1 MFAEIKKGIIKENPL
16 FVQILGVCPA
26 LATTSS
32 LTNAL
37 GMGAAF
43 SLVLIFS
50 NLMISALKSMIPE
63 QIRIPCY
70 IVVIASLVTVTE
82 MLMGALVPDIYAA
95 LGIFIPL
102 IVVNCIILGRAE
114 AFASKRGVFA
124 SLQDALGMGLGFTL
138 ALASVGSIR
147 ELLGAGTL
155 LGFPVLDSSFQP
167 IMLMAQPPGAFITM
181 GFLFAGVNYL
191 KQRKEAR
198 HG

>member
-1 MFAEIKKGIIKENPL
+1 MFSEFQKGILKENPL
-16 FVQILGVCPA
+16 FVQVLGVCPA
-26 LATTSS
+26 LATTTS

-37 GMGAAF
+37 GMGVAF

-50 NLMISALKSMIPE
+50 NLLISALKSFIPD

-82 MLMGALVPDIYAA
+82 MLINALVPDIYAA

-114 AFASKRGVFA
+114 AFASKNGLWTSF
-124 SLQDALGMGLGFTL
+124 QDAVGMGLGYTL
-138 ALASVGSIR
+138 ALSFVGSVR
-147 ELLGAGTL
+147 EILGAGTL
-155 LGFPVLDSSFQP
+155 LGFPVLSASYQP
-167 IMLMAQPPGAFITM
+167 ILLMLMPPGAFITM

-191 KQRKEAR
+191 KQRKEVR